1 MRGTY
6 ICAQA
11 TGGHLRQTSDDVYF
25 RGDPPRVLHH
35 GGGGVCCVATGVLML
50 IWLNRILRLCPGPL
64 ETLPQYDVKDDET
77 RQAEYVEHVWRDAGH
92 RGPSHTS
99 GRIQVISRC
108 SRPASDNRVLAF
120 YAHLERSAASSSH
133 YYYYFFF
140 YNSPT
145 KHAGVNLEMYSFANY
160 LLEMSRVT
168 SFCWGGK
175 LITLSAYK
183 KHWAAACT
191 RRSEL
196 FLSDIIWKHRW
207 LSTW

>member
-1 MRGTY
+1 
-6 ICAQA
+6 
-11 TGGHLRQTSDDVYF
+11 
-25 RGDPPRVLHH
+25 
-35 GGGGVCCVATGVLML
+35 ML

-108 SRPASDNRVLAF
+108 SRPAPTTAFWHFTLTSNALQRV
-120 YAHLERSAASSSH
+120 SVIIII
-133 YYYYFFF
+133 FFF

>member
-1 MRGTY
+1 MLSTFGGTQDNAPAARY
-6 ICAQA
+6 
-11 TGGHLRQTSDDVYF
+11 
-25 RGDPPRVLHH
+25 
-35 GGGGVCCVATGVLML
+35 
-50 IWLNRILRLCPGPL
+50 
-64 ETLPQYDVKDDET
+64 K
-77 RQAEYVEHVWRDAGH
+77 H

-168 SFCWGGK
+168 SFC
-175 LITLSAYK
+175 
-183 KHWAAACT
+183 
-191 RRSEL
+191 
-196 FLSDIIWKHRW
+196 
-207 LSTW
+207 

>member
-1 MRGTY
+1 
-6 ICAQA
+6 
-11 TGGHLRQTSDDVYF
+11 
-25 RGDPPRVLHH
+25 
-35 GGGGVCCVATGVLML
+35 ML

-108 SRPASDNRVLAF
+108 SRPAPDNRVLAF
-120 YAHLERSAASSSH
+120 YAHLERSAASLSH
-133 YYYYFFF
+133 YYYFFF
-140 YNSPT
+140 LYNSPS

>member
-1 MRGTY
+1 
-6 ICAQA
+6 
-11 TGGHLRQTSDDVYF
+11 
-25 RGDPPRVLHH
+25 
-35 GGGGVCCVATGVLML
+35 ML

-92 RGPSHTS
+92 RGPSHRS

-108 SRPASDNRVLAF
+108 SRPAPTTAFWHFTLTSNALQRV
-120 YAHLERSAASSSH
+120 SVIIII
-133 YYYYFFF
+133 FFF

-168 SFCWGGK
+168 SFC
-175 LITLSAYK
+175 
-183 KHWAAACT
+183 
-191 RRSEL
+191 
-196 FLSDIIWKHRW
+196 
-207 LSTW
+207 

>member
-1 MRGTY
+1 MSRTTKRDKQSMLSTSGGTQDN
-6 ICAQA
+6 APA
-11 TGGHLRQTSDDVYF
+11 AR
-25 RGDPPRVLHH
+25 
-35 GGGGVCCVATGVLML
+35 
-50 IWLNRILRLCPGPL
+50 N
-64 ETLPQYDVKDDET
+64 K
-77 RQAEYVEHVWRDAGH
+77 H

-108 SRPASDNRVLAF
+108 SRPAPTTAFWHFTLTSNALQRVRVIIIIF
-120 YAHLERSAASSSH
+120 
-133 YYYYFFF
+133 FFF
-140 YNSPT
+140 YNSPS

-183 KHWAAACT
+183 KHWAAACA

-196 FLSDIIWKHRW
+196 FFVRHYLKTSLIVDVIKLNIKVTR
-207 LSTW
+207 

>member
-1 MRGTY
+1 
-6 ICAQA
+6 
-11 TGGHLRQTSDDVYF
+11 
-25 RGDPPRVLHH
+25 
-35 GGGGVCCVATGVLML
+35 ML

-108 SRPASDNRVLAF
+108 SRPAPDNRVLAF
-120 YAHLERSAASSSH
+120 YAHLERSAASLSH
-133 YYYYFFF
+133 YYYFFF
-140 YNSPT
+140 LYNSPS

-183 KHWAAACT
+183 KT
-191 RRSEL
+191 
-196 FLSDIIWKHRW
+196 LSCGVRTPIRAVFVRHYLKTSLIVDVIKLNIKV
-207 LSTW
+207 TQ